1 MRVRRFIEWQLL
13 KPDKIEQRCWYM
25 SDEVIANMKE
35 RVVRVRRVVEL
46 AHDPEMIAVLEAL
59 IKEAEVDIE
68 RLEVERGFMLK
79 KSARPAPA
87 QN

>member
-1 MRVRRFIEWQLL
+1 
-13 KPDKIEQRCWYM
+13 M
-25 SDEVIANMKE
+25 SDDVIANMKE
-35 RVVRVRRVVEL
+35 RVERVRRVIEL

-59 IKEAEVDIE
+59 IKEAEVGIE

-79 KSARPAPA
+79 KRARPAQA